1 MDVIRPEGH
10 KCDDNDSMSSTAMSS
25 ITAGT
30 PGRADTITISNDEV
44 IGNGKA
50 KQSKKRKIECLD
62 TVPIRIAKKAKTRPI
77 LRGGWGNLLNRQGD
91 TAKTSKSKRKTK
103 QKTLKGNKTKTNQ
116 QKQDAKTLK
125 KGMAPRKDGKAL
137 KAKGSQRN
145 ELNEGK
151 DKKTRR
157 VRRSD
162 AVLQQRNDS
171 INTKH
176 AKYVAFLKVKQLH
189 NHESDEC
196 LIIWNETVEC
206 QQTKPTDKE
215 NKSDKMEV
223 DEDDEDDDILQE
235 TEAIKPKT
243 KTVKRMKC
251 LLCCLFRDIANK
263 NSARMAKVCAMAYED
278 GQVHD
283 NRRIDKHFHPKEGV
297 SHIAV

>member
-125 KGMAPRKDGKAL
+125 KGMAPRKDGKAYTIPL
-137 KAKGSQRN
+137 LSLIHCQSVFNSQHTIRM
-145 ELNEGK
+145 
-151 DKKTRR
+151 
-157 VRRSD
+157 
-162 AVLQQRNDS
+162 
-171 INTKH
+171 I
-176 AKYVAFLKVKQLH
+176 
-189 NHESDEC
+189 
-196 LIIWNETVEC
+196 LIICLPYNCIGMSKVLEFMEC
-206 QQTKPTDKE
+206 
-215 NKSDKMEV
+215 
-223 DEDDEDDDILQE
+223 
-235 TEAIKPKT
+235 
-243 KTVKRMKC
+243 
-251 LLCCLFRDIANK
+251 
-263 NSARMAKVCAMAYED
+263 
-278 GQVHD
+278 G
-283 NRRIDKHFHPKEGV
+283 
-297 SHIAV
+297 